1 MLGQHRPAELTKGCG
16 RGCRERRNCEI
27 RGWVGSKS
35 GRGAGSSWKG
45 MGCPKMPW
53 GCCGNFPERGDQ
65 DLSLNILLLA
75 SRNNSKQSDKNI
87 PHLHNILPGWQI
99 FVVHSL
105 IKSNICSLSAVCIQ
119 RMYLETVKSTT
130 EWFWKYWHF
139 PRALEWGNLEHFWLT
154 ELWMSQ
160 WMAGQMRQQSWGR
173 RRRWTSGNRW
183 NSRWILSEV
192 AVMFSKS
199 GSSLSSPANSP
210 IQ

>member
-1 MLGQHRPAELTKGCG
+1 MLGQHRPAVLTKGCG
-16 RGCRERRNCEI
+16 RGCRDRRNCES
-27 RGWVGSKS
+27 RGTVGSKS

-65 DLSLNILLLA
+65 DLSINILFLA
-75 SRNNSKQSDKNI
+75 RRNNSKQSDNNI

-130 EWFWKYWHF
+130 ESFWKYWHF
-139 PRALEWGNLEHFWLT
+139 PQGTWMRESGALLVDWTMDVSVNGRADASAELRTAQEVDEWEQVKFK
-154 ELWMSQ
+154 MDPV
-160 WMAGQMRQQSWGR
+160 R
-173 RRRWTSGNRW
+173 
-183 NSRWILSEV
+183 
-192 AVMFSKS
+192 S
-199 GSSLSSPANSP
+199 GSDVLKKWV
-210 IQ
+210 